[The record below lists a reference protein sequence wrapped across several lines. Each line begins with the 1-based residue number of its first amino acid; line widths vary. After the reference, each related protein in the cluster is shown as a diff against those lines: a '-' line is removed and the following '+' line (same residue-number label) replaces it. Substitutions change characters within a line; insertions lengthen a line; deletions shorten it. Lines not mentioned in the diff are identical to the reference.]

1 MPQMWLRKKIP
12 IISSPFFKVKN
23 GDIFLIAEI
32 WEKGI
37 DKCVYS

>member
-1 MPQMWLRKKIP
+1 MRLRKKIP
-12 IISSPFFKVKN
+12 IILSPFFTLKN